1 MDKFVV
7 KRKFPFNTLI
17 GQFLYKLLQRPD
29 YYPIRHYERMRR
41 ERSPWLTH

>member
-7 KRKFPFNTLI
+7 KRKFPFNT
-17 GQFLYKLLQRPD
+17 FLFQLVNKLLQRPD